1 MINGSNKKVF
11 VFLGLILALILAL
24 IATGRP
30 LDLRTLIGIT
40 AGAALLM
47 FGSFLIMRGKTKKS

>member
-1 MINGSNKKVF
+1 MINGSVKKVF
-11 VFLGLILALILAL
+11 VFLGLLLVLILAL
-24 IATGRP
+24 IVTGRS
-30 LDLRTLIGIT
+30 LDLRTLTGIT

>member
-1 MINGSNKKVF
+1 MITGSNKKVF
-11 VFLGLILALILAL
+11 VFLGLVLVLILAL
-24 IATGRP
+24 KVTGRP